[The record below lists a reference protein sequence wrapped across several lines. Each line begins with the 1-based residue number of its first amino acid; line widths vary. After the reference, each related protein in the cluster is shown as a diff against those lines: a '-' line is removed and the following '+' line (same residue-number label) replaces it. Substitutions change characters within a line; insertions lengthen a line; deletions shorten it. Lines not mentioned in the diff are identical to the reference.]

1 MTDIV
6 NYLDS
11 DLLEEVE
18 KLEENKNQTI
28 LSNGFELRHVDLNLA
43 NRVYRSFPDFPVNNE
58 VLKEILDNFEDE
70 KGALITPNRP
80 YMSKTA
86 IL

>member
-1 MTDIV
+1 MADYSV
-6 NYLDS
+6 FGK
-11 DLLEEVE
+11 
-18 KLEENKNQTI
+18 KLTERQQI
-28 LSNGFELRHVDLNLA
+28 SQQSSNGFELRHVDLNLA

-70 KGALITPNRP
+70 KGALITPNKP